1 MVYKGVEGIVVMLQA
16 YIGREKVRDL
26 YLRLSEDE
34 REGIKMIVSAAE
46 SLANKLYGIVENNE
60 QVGNT
65 LKRNRLYGKIP
76 GRPGLR
82 LLKGSKA
89 FLETLILAV
98 QYTIAPSHGM
108 QNCGSTCWFDSFV
121 FMMLADP
128 SNQFPAC
135 LEESDK
141 ELARDLLRVRR
152 FMYEGGADPN
162 TGAIINALPPT
173 QINDHT
179 VTVRRG
185 DQEVAYH
192 AALIIETLLGCG
204 VTVLET
210 NDAAEELGQTRLLA
224 VARTNKKKKT
234 VPDIFVPYGQVFY
247 FGEDNR
253 GHYTA
258 LLECIKG
265 VLYYDDITTPK
276 IRYFKNE
283 GACRSTFTKQI
294 ARTYDFYFRNG
305 PVVVG
310 ESKGESKSS
319 PAGEAKRGSAG
330 EAKHDPIRREFPGW
344 VYSYE
349 DGRPF
354 RRYDAGE
361 TVVDGYPFGPH
372 ETYDKLQIVMG
383 QSLNQIITDVA
394 NTSGLDDKNAL
405 KNAVVDA
412 YGYIIGALEEHAKD
426 PIDCID
432 EILEMTTKSRML
444 WNCVQEQRLK
454 ERRLASTGTRAGVY
468 DGSTRYSH
476 DSCPAFQ
483 HAVIYDMHA
492 NPVYVGDI
500 SLHPPTLDKKQVYRI
515 FHSQNINSFERLQ
528 FVTQHACA
536 DAIPRMANIFHIAG
550 SSAPPNTDY
559 AKRFIATRVS
569 HVLNVRDLA
578 IRGIDLTQAQYDMLS
593 IIHNDLKPL
602 GEMAAAHITL
612 ELIDDLRDAEY
623 KGCKDM
629 ING

>member
-1 MVYKGVEGIVVMLQA
+1 MVYKGIEGIVDMLQV

-26 YLRLSEDE
+26 YLRLSLDE
-34 REGIKMIVSAAE
+34 REGIKMIDNSTE
-46 SLANKLYGIVENNE
+46 NLADKLYGIVENNE

-65 LKRNRLYGKIP
+65 LKTNRDAYGNPKPLYGKIP
-76 GRPGLR
+76 GEPGLT
-82 LLKGSKA
+82 LLVGSKA
-89 FLETLILAV
+89 FLETLIMAV

-135 LEESDK
+135 LEESDTQ
-141 ELARDLLRVRR
+141 LAHDLLRVRR

-162 TGAIINALPPT
+162 TGAIINALPT
-173 QINDHT
+173 TNIEGHD
-179 VTVRRG
+179 VTVRCGR
-185 DQEVAYH
+185 QEVACH

-210 NDAAEELGQTRLLA
+210 NDTVAELGQTRLLA
-224 VARTNKKKKT
+224 VAREEEEKKI
-234 VPDIFVPYGQVFY
+234 VPEIFVPYGQVFY
-247 FGEDNR
+247 FGKNDR

-258 LLECIKG
+258 LLECING
-265 VLYYDDITTPK
+265 VLYYDDIATPK
-276 IRYFKNE
+276 IRFFDDE
-283 GACRSTFTKQI
+283 ETCRRTFTKSI

-305 PVVVG
+305 PVVD
-310 ESKGESKSS
+310 GESKSS
-319 PAGEAKRGSAG
+319 PAG

-383 QSLNQIITDVA
+383 PSLNQIIADVA

-405 KNAVVDA
+405 KVAAIDA

-454 ERRLASTGTRAGVY
+454 ERRLASTGTRPGVY

-476 DSCPAFQ
+476 NSCPAFR

-492 NPVYVGDI
+492 NPVYVGDV

-536 DAIPRMANIFHIAG
+536 DALPRMANIFHIAG
-550 SSAPPNTDY
+550 SSAPPDTDY

-578 IRGIDLTQAQYDMLS
+578 IRGIDLTQAQYDTLKT
-593 IIHNDLKPL
+593 IHADLKPL
-602 GEMAAAHITL
+602 GDMAAAHITL

-623 KGCKDM
+623 KGRK
-629 ING
+629 

>member
-1 MVYKGVEGIVVMLQA
+1 MVYKGVEGIVDMLQV
-16 YIGREKVRDL
+16 YVGREEVRDL
-26 YLRLSEDE
+26 YLRLSLDE
-34 REGIKMIVSAAE
+34 REGIELIDNSTE
-46 SLANKLYGIVENNE
+46 NLANKLYGIVENNE
-60 QVGNT
+60 QVRNT
-65 LKRNRLYGKIP
+65 LKRKNLYGWIGNK
-76 GRPGLR
+76 LT
-82 LLKGSKA
+82 LLKGSRA
-89 FLETLILAV
+89 FLETLIMAV

-108 QNCGSTCWFDSFV
+108 ANRGSTCWFDSFV

-135 LEESDK
+135 LEESDTQM
-141 ELARDLLRVRR
+141 ARDLLRVRR

-162 TGAIINALPPT
+162 TGAIINTLPPT
-173 QINDHT
+173 KIQGHT
-179 VTVRRG
+179 VTVRCG
-185 DQEVAYH
+185 DQDVAYH
-192 AALIIETLLGCG
+192 AALIIDKLLGCG

-210 NDAAEELGQTRLLA
+210 NDAVQELGQTRLLA
-224 VARTNKKKKT
+224 VAREGEEKKII
-234 VPDIFVPYGQVFY
+234 PDIFVPYGQVFY
-247 FGEDNR
+247 FGKNNR

-258 LLECIKG
+258 LLECING
-265 VLYYDDITTPK
+265 VLYYDDIATPK
-276 IRYFKNE
+276 IRFFDDE
-283 GACRSTFTKQI
+283 ETCRRTFTKPI

-305 PVVVG
+305 PVVD
-310 ESKGESKSS
+310 GESKSS
-319 PAGEAKRGSAG
+319 PAG

-372 ETYDKLQIVMG
+372 ETYDKLKIVMG
-383 QSLNQIITDVA
+383 PSLNQIIADVA
-394 NTSGLDDKNAL
+394 DTSGLDDKNAL
-405 KNAVVDA
+405 QNAVVDA

-454 ERRLASTGTRAGVY
+454 ERRLASTGTRPGVY

-476 DSCPAFQ
+476 NSCPAFQ

-492 NPVYVGDI
+492 NPVYVGDVT
-500 SLHPPTLDKKQVYRI
+500 LHPPTLDKNQVYRI

-536 DAIPRMANIFHIAG
+536 DALPRMANIFHIAG
-550 SSAPPNTDY
+550 SSAPPDTDY

-578 IRGIDLTQAQYDMLS
+578 IRGIDLTQAQYDTLKT
-593 IIHNDLKPL
+593 IHADLKPL
-602 GEMAAAHITL
+602 GDMAAAHITL

-623 KGCKDM
+623 KGRK
-629 ING
+629 